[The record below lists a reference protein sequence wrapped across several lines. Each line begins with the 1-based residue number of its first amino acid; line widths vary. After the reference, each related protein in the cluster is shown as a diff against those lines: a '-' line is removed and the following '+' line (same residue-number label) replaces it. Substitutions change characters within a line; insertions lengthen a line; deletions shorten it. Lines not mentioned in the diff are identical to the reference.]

1 MFFSVAVNSFSAPR
15 FSQKKCILLCSFN
28 FHLAWG
34 RTGLLKP
41 LTCRCQGFSK
51 YFTSLCICLDS
62 AIGVFSSAVEGCLQ
76 ALYMITRRIS
86 ISNAKML
93 LTAMAMTAP
102 VDKAALIADRRE
114 GSRAR
119 RRVTAAGRGG
129 VRRLGSARLCSGY
142 RPLDHPTPKT
152 QSSVTDHPPGYLK
165 NQPPHH
171 SAKRPQ
177 SAPRFGRSYIIDM
190 IALVFR
196 DTPQSSRRKELVVFL
211 RRPAGWKPQRCDYF
225 PFTPNASPFPRCC
238 S

>member
-41 LTCRCQGFSK
+41 ITCRCQGFSK

-129 VRRLGSARLCSGY
+129 GPPSRLDSSLLWLSATGPSDTQDSIQRHGSSAGLFKE
-142 RPLDHPTPKT
+142 TAA
-152 QSSVTDHPPGYLK
+152 PP
-165 NQPPHH
+165 QRQ
-171 SAKRPQ
+171 AT
-177 SAPRFGRSYIIDM
+177 AI
-190 IALVFR
+190 
-196 DTPQSSRRKELVVFL
+196 
-211 RRPAGWKPQRCDYF
+211 RPAIWAIIYNRYDSASLQRHTAVVSEKGTCGLL
-225 PFTPNASPFPRCC
+225 TASG
-238 S
+238 